1 MTQLPGPIAYLTA
14 QYPRATDTFIQR
26 EVAMLRELG
35 AEVLTNSI
43 RTTDASHHITET
55 QKAEAAATFKVLAT
69 AKSPLNLLRAH
80 ASCLFKHP
88 RAWARAVKLAC
99 QSAPPGMK
107 AALWQVFYFLEAGV
121 LAHHLRDKGVRHLH
135 NHFSDASCSV
145 AMLAAE
151 LAEIPFSVAVHGPG
165 ELFEP
170 KYWRLDKK
178 VEKAAFVTAISY
190 FARSQVMLFSEPEHW
205 DKIAI
210 VHCGVDPKLYDTPKI
225 KTDRTNLLFVGRLAP
240 EKGVRVLIEALEASV
255 KGYPNLQLTLVGDGP
270 DRTELESMVREM
282 GLSDHVI
289 FTGYLAPQDV
299 AGQLA
304 TADIFVLPSF
314 AEGVPVSL
322 MEAMASRVPVIAP
335 RVAGVQELVEDGV
348 SGFCVAPGHVE
359 MLRDSIELLAKDAD
373 LRATLGQAG
382 RDKVLAEFVI
392 KNEGAWLMEWMTC
405 SLKQAL
411 PGGLHPRPQSSPN
424 FRPEVRREE

>member
-1 MTQLPGPIAYLTA
+1 MTDLPGPIAYLTA

-26 EVAMLRELG
+26 EVAVLRELG

-43 RTTDASHHITET
+43 RTTDASHHITEA

-69 AKSPLNLLRAH
+69 AKSPMNLLRAH

-88 RAWARAVKLAC
+88 GAWARAVKLAF

-107 AALWQVFYFLEAGV
+107 AALWQLFYFVEAGV
-121 LAHHLRDKGVRHLH
+121 LALHLRSKGVRHLH

-190 FARSQVMLFSEPEHW
+190 FARSQVMLFSQPDHW
-205 DKIAI
+205 NKIAI
-210 VHCGVDPKLYDTPKI
+210 VHCGVDPELYDGPKT
-225 KTDRTNLLFVGRLAP
+225 KTDRTNMLFVGRLAP
-240 EKGVRVLIEALEASV
+240 EKGVRVLLEAMEQSV
-255 KGYPNLQLTLVGDGP
+255 KTLPDLQLTIVGDGP
-270 DRTELESMVREM
+270 DRAELESMSREK

-304 TADIFVLPSF
+304 AADIFVLPSF

-348 SGFCVAPGHVE
+348 SGYCVAPGHVA
-359 MLRDSIELLAKDAD
+359 MLRESIEALASDAD
-373 LRATLGQAG
+373 LRRGMGQAG

-392 KNEGAWLMEWMTC
+392 REEGAWLFEWIKG
-405 SLKQAL
+405 SLENEL
-411 PGGLHPRPQSSPN
+411 PKSLRP
-424 FRPEVRREE
+424 

>member
-1 MTQLPGPIAYLTA
+1 MTDLPGPIAYLTA

-26 EVAMLRELG
+26 EVAVLRELG

-43 RTTDASHHITET
+43 RTTDASHHITEA
-55 QKAEAAATFKVLAT
+55 QKAEFAATFKVIQT
-69 AKSPLNLLRAH
+69 AKSPIRLLRAH

-88 RAWARAVKLAC
+88 GAWVRAVKLAF
-99 QSAPPGMK
+99 QSAPPGLK
-107 AALWQVFYFLEAGV
+107 AALWQLFYFVEAGV
-121 LAHHLRDKGVRHLH
+121 LAHHLRAKGVRHLH

-178 VEKAAFVTAISY
+178 VEKASFVTAISY

-210 VHCGVDPKLYDTPKI
+210 VHCGVDPELYDGPKT
-225 KTDRTNLLFVGRLAP
+225 KTDRTNMLFVGRLAP
-240 EKGVRVLIEALEASV
+240 EKGVRVLLEALEHSV
-255 KGYPNLQLTLVGDGP
+255 KTVPDLQLTIVGDGP
-270 DRTELESMVREM
+270 DRTELETMVREK
-282 GLSDHVI
+282 GLNDHVI

-299 AGQLA
+299 AKQLA
-304 TADIFVLPSF
+304 AADIFVLPSF

-359 MLRDSIELLAKDAD
+359 MLRESIETLASDYD
-373 LRATLGQAG
+373 LRERMGKAG
-382 RDKVLAEFVI
+382 REKVLAEFTISAEV
-392 KNEGAWLMEWMTC
+392 AWLEKWLSG
-405 SLKQAL
+405 SLQGSL
-411 PGGLHPRPQSSPN
+411 PKSLRPP
-424 FRPEVRREE
+424 VI